1 MKIRHF
7 IDFDKVS
14 HIKLINNNT
23 EVMEG
28 HHSLFACAKLKE
40 LEKIMYMLKYL
51 TTNVNESSMD
61 IWKKLKKKLYN
72 KSSVNR

>member
-14 HIKLINNNT
+14 HIKLINNST

-51 TTNVNESSMD
+51 ITNVNESSMD
-61 IWKKLKKKLYN
+61 IWKKIKETLQ
-72 KSSVNR
+72 